1 MKYFYVF
8 LVLLLCISCKTKYQ
22 YVEVPKETIKV
33 EYKDKLIHDSIYNI
47 DSVYIKEKNDT
58 IYHFKTKIQYKY
70 KYIKDTIFNTDTIKT
85 TTIKP
90 IEVTKE
96 IVTNKIKWHQK
107 IFMWLGG
114 VFMLFIIYKLTK
126 YIKRE

>member
-8 LVLLLCISCKTKYQ
+8 IVLLLCISCKTKYQ

-33 EYKDKLIHDSIYNI
+33 EYKDKLINNSMYKME
-47 DSVYIKEKNDT
+47 SVQIKEKNDT

-96 IVTNKIKWHQK
+96 IVTNKIKLHQK

>member
-1 MKYFYVF
+1 MFNPFSCTFSYLTLHSNNVF
-8 LVLLLCISCKTKYQ
+8 IVLLLCISCKTKYQ

-70 KYIKDTIFNTDTIKT
+70 KYT
-85 TTIKP
+85 
-90 IEVTKE
+90 
-96 IVTNKIKWHQK
+96 
-107 IFMWLGG
+107 
-114 VFMLFIIYKLTK
+114 
-126 YIKRE
+126 

>member
-8 LVLLLCISCKTKYQ
+8 IVLLLCISCKTKYQ
-22 YVEVPKETIKV
+22 CVEVPKEIIKV
-33 EYKDKLIHDSIYNI
+33 EYKDKLIHDRIYNI
-47 DSVYIKEKNDT
+47 DSIYIKEKNDT
-58 IYHFKTKIQYKY
+58 IYYFKTKIQYKY